1 LQTRATTTDHG
12 QAQSAFGP
20 TLFLKQGT
28 QAPRGILR
36 DADQLFIADLNSG
49 LSRTGGM
56 LRCCFAHKLKV
67 TLSG

>member
-1 LQTRATTTDHG
+1 
-12 QAQSAFGP
+12 
-20 TLFLKQGT
+20 LFLKQGT